1 MLLLFSPLSPAQY
14 ACLRACHVPR
24 VPAPCPP
31 PSCTACI
38 FSGTADS
45 FSPGSPPPPS
55 TSAPLSLLA
64 RTSLDTP
71 VPSCSSSNVLPS
83 RPPFGGILE
92 DISKEF
98 HEVISIES
106 RHYFRWLKELPAGQL
121 QMRAELQEG
130 FRAHH
135 KAGS

>member
-106 RHYFRWLKELPAGQL
+106 RHELADSLTPRNPCYRLNTQYRAFRY
-121 QMRAELQEG
+121 
-130 FRAHH
+130 
-135 KAGS
+135 

>member
-106 RHYFRWLKELPAGQL
+106 RQTFGATSDQRRTLWKVAVENPAS
-121 QMRAELQEG
+121 AIP
-130 FRAHH
+130 A
-135 KAGS
+135 A